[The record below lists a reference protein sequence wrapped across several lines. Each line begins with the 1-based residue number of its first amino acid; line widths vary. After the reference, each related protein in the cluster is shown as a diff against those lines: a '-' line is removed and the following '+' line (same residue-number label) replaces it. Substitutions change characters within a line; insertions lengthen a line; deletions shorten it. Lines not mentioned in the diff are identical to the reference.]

1 MTSRGAVLS
10 SPEQRASPE
19 KKKAPPPPN
28 PLLLLLLLLFLF
40 LVLYLLLL
48 VLREGCPRS
57 SLCSFKFVV

>member
-28 PLLLLLLLLFLF
+28 PLLLLLLLFLF